1 MLMVEAPPF
10 LETDRQGHGRRH
22 QFVHWEKNDGQRRAN
37 KRIKDIAVETLE
49 SARLDP
55 ISGGK
60 HHADMAAAQIV

>member
-1 MLMVEAPPF
+1 MDGTTNLY
-10 LETDRQGHGRRH
+10 
-22 QFVHWEKNDGQRRAN
+22 HWEKNDGRRRAN

-60 HHADMAAAQIV
+60 RRADMAAAQIV